1 MEGTGKECSIV
12 REMGRAGKTAR
23 MHSPQDVEFGGQ
35 RRKRRQL
42 PGVWLG
48 NKVDGNVVTKVA
60 TKRGPEKGLAGKKAL
75 EELTRQ
81 TGQHP
86 GHQDM
91 AH

>member
-1 MEGTGKECSIV
+1 
-12 REMGRAGKTAR
+12 
-23 MHSPQDVEFGGQ
+23 MHSSQDVAFGGQ
-35 RRKRRQL
+35 RRKGRQL

-60 TKRGPEKGLAGKKAL
+60 MKRGPEKGLAGKEAL
-75 EELTRQ
+75 EVLTGQ

-91 AH
+91 AHGLGFT